1 MAKKVVVDIEVNSK
15 DALKGVDKV
24 NDALKE
30 TGKEAGKASNEVEDI
45 GKSAKKSGKEGE
57 KGLTLFGK
65 GIKGIGTAIKA
76 AGIGI
81 LLTIMTA
88 VFEVMRKNQ
97 KVLDAI
103 ETATNFVAVAF
114 KAVTTALTDAYDII
128 TQSTEGFD
136 AMGKVIDGLITIF
149 LTPLKATFYALKLAM
164 EQVKLGYE
172 QMFGDEESIKKAQ
185 LAVFNT
191 TQDLQKL
198 ALAAI
203 QAGKDVSTNFVEAIG
218 EAGDAIGV
226 IGSELGKI
234 DPKKLLETASI
245 MTDLGNNAE
254 VAAVKQA
261 GLVEEYDRLAE
272 MQRQIR
278 DDESASIEDRK
289 KANDE
294 LLVILKKQETEML
307 KAADA
312 QLASARAQYAVNG
325 NQENYIALLEAENN
339 RKGVLAQITGLLSEQ
354 KVNGIALTKEQI
366 ELTNSEANADSVLN
380 LAKQKFAAEQILNE
394 QLRLERLI
402 EINEAESEIEANRLQ
417 AIVDN
422 AAAGTQAKI
431 DAQIVLDEF
440 VNTNA
445 EENVNLKKELGLQEV
460 ADAKAVAKA
469 KSDIMMANLNNIS
482 GGFALLS
489 QIAGKNRGLQAAALI
504 GEAAASVAKTVI
516 STQAANA
523 ITFAEGAA
531 LAIPSFGASTAV
543 AGSLIAA
550 NNVNAGISIASQI
563 ASTATG
569 LGALGGGGSPP
580 PRPNTPS
587 PSPSP
592 SGALPQSTAP
602 AFNVVGAS
610 GTNQLA
616 SAIGDQSQQ
625 PVQAYV
631 VAGDVSTAQELDRNI
646 VTGASI

>member
-30 TGKEAGKASNEVEDI
+30 TGKEAGKASDEVEDI
-45 GKSAKKSGKEGE
+45 GKSAKKSGKEGK

-65 GIKGIGTAIKA
+65 GVKGLGTALKG
-76 AGIGI
+76 AGIAV

-114 KAVTTALTDAYDII
+114 KAVTTSLTDAYDII

-198 ALAAI
+198 ALSAI

-218 EAGDAIGV
+218 EAGDAISV

-254 VAAVKQA
+254 IASVKQA

-307 KAADA
+307 KSADA

-354 KVNGIALTKEQI
+354 KVNDIALQKEGI
-366 ELTNSEANADSVLN
+366 ELTNSEAESESNLSIERKRFNAELIEDE
-380 LAKQKFAAEQILNE
+380 LA
-394 QLRLERLI
+394 RLEALKVVDELEKEQESARL
-402 EINEAESEIEANRLQ
+402 E
-417 AIVDN
+417 AIVEN
-422 AAAGTQAKI
+422 ANAGTQAKI
-431 DAQIVLDEF
+431 DAQIALDEF
-440 VNTNA
+440 LEQSRQVGLTRDVEIEKAKSNIKAKSLEDTK
-445 EENVNLKKELGLQEV
+445 VQSKKE
-460 ADAKAVAKA
+460 ADIEKKLADTKLAVMNQSANAVIEIVGRESAVGKAVAVA
-469 KSDIMMANLNNIS
+469 
-482 GGFALLS
+482 
-489 QIAGKNRGLQAAALI
+489 QAI
-504 GEAAASVAKTVI
+504 WNTK
-516 STQAANA
+516 NA
-523 ITFAEGAA
+523 ITKT
-531 LAIPSFGASTAV
+531 LASVPAPFNIPSAIAVGAFGLAHVKGILSTA
-543 AGSLIAA
+543 
-550 NNVNAGISIASQI
+550 NP
-563 ASTATG
+563 T
-569 LGALGGGGSPP
+569 GGGGGGVSA
-580 PRPNTPS
+580 PS
-587 PSPSP
+587 APSAP
-592 SGALPQSTAP
+592 ALPQSTAP

-610 GTNQLA
+610 GASSNQLQGV
-616 SAIGDQSQQ
+616 IDNQSQQ